1 MSDFKVESYTNE
13 FGQTINPGDDVIYA
27 GTSYKSTTLR
37 AAKFAGV
44 YYDNVRKSVHRVNE
58 NGDPVLNERGY
69 RIWDTVSNYEPV
81 AVKVTD
87 VIDRFYHYEE
97 KKYVEGVRPRPAI
110 LPYMRVYKLHTPLT
124 QLVGKTL

>member
-1 MSDFKVESYTNE
+1 MSDFKVEPYTNE

-37 AAKFAGV
+37 AGKFAGV
-44 YYDNVRKSVHRVNE
+44 YYDAVRKQTPREDE
-58 NGDPVLNERGY
+58 NGNPVLNERGY
-69 RIWDTVSNYEPV
+69 RIWDTTHVYEPV

-87 VIDRFYHYEE
+87 IIDRFYSYEE

-110 LPYMRVYKLHTPLT
+110 LPYKRVYKLHTPLT